1 MSLEVNNLP
10 ENVAE
15 EWLLIDAN
23 EPVEQELT
31 DEGIINI
38 VANPQFTQNLKE
50 SDSDAETEKRKIS
63 TGQMLQTH

>member
-50 SDSDAETEKRKIS
+50 SDSDAKMEKRKIS
-63 TGQMLQTH
+63 TGQMLQNP